1 MKANDTKM
9 EITTEKE
16 SMTNSDFSR
25 ALNVVLNTMS
35 SKILLDK
42 KEYDELIKIKST
54 FNTEMKTFITKY
66 TSDRD
71 LAYMK
76 YNNKTEE
83 LEKQITQK
91 DAEITRLTLEVDS
104 LRKQI
109 KKQNKKW
116 TIF

>member
-25 ALNVVLNTMS
+25 ALAVVLNTMS
-35 SKILLDK
+35 NKILLDK

-54 FNTEMKTFITKY
+54 FDTEMKTFITKY

-76 YNNKTEE
+76 YNNKVEE

-104 LRKQI
+104 LCKQI
-109 KKQNKKW
+109 KKQNKRW

>member
-16 SMTNSDFSR
+16 SMTNSDFSK
-25 ALNVVLNTMS
+25 ALNIVLNTMS
-35 SKILLDK
+35 NKMLLDK

-54 FNTEMKTFITKY
+54 FDTEMKSFITKY

-71 LAYMK
+71 LTYMK
-76 YNNKTEE
+76 YNNNVEK

-109 KKQNKKW
+109 KKQNKRW

>member
-16 SMTNSDFSR
+16 LMTNSDFSR

-54 FNTEMKTFITKY
+54 FDTEMKTFITKY

-76 YNNKTEE
+76 YNNKVGE

>member
-16 SMTNSDFSR
+16 LMTNSDFSR

-54 FNTEMKTFITKY
+54 FDTEMKTFITKY

-76 YNNKTEE
+76 YNQRIDNLRE
-83 LEKQITQK
+83 QCSQK

>member
-9 EITTEKE
+9 ETIIEKE
-16 SMTNSDFSR
+16 SMTDFSK

-35 SKILLDK
+35 SKILLDE

-54 FNTEMKTFITKY
+54 FDTEMKTFITKY

-76 YNNKTEE
+76 YNQKINKLEE
-83 LEKQITQK
+83 RCSQK

-109 KKQNKKW
+109 KKQNKRW